1 MNRGLLVQRFGTKQA
16 LREIFTAMWLGESLY
31 RIIEIFREIEAGDN

>member
-1 MNRGLLVQRFGTKQA
+1 MSRKLLVQRFETNKA

-31 RIIEIFREIEAGDN
+31 RLIEIFREIDIGDN